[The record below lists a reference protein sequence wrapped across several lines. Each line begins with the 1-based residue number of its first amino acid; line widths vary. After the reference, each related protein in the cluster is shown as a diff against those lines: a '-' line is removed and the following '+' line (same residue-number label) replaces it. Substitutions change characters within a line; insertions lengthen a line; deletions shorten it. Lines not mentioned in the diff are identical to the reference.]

1 MRFLLLSAV
10 ALFWGATLHAQISLV
25 SSDLASPG
33 DVVNNRF
40 VTFSNPLPTGGAN
53 QTYNFQLTDTEAQE
67 DTTYYLSAA
76 STPFASAMAGA
87 NLASLNGGS
96 YTYFEKDA
104 TGFYLRGVVFP
115 IPPLP
120 INISV
125 QEAPLRFNP
134 RIPILTFPAT
144 MGMNHRTQSTARFE
158 FNYDTTITLGFLT
171 FNVSKVALVATIR
184 DTSIIDGFGSG
195 NFNIGEL
202 PCLRNIHSTR
212 TSFKVQMYGSAF
224 GPPSWIDVPA
234 AILPP
239 IEDFY
244 STEMMIW
251 TKERKA
257 PVVTFG
263 IDQDGNLSYTDMQR
277 DVLLTS
283 NHFLKAPLKQLHI
296 FPNPSAG
303 RFQIAAEES
312 LFDLK
317 IMDSNGRM
325 VFEKSMITP
334 GEQVVAEK
342 LPAGLYWIS
351 AFGED
356 GRSKLHQRI
365 HIAR

>member
-1 MRFLLLSAV
+1 MKFLLLSAFS
-10 ALFWGATLHAQISLV
+10 LLLSQGILAQISLT

-33 DVVNNRF
+33 DVINNRF
-40 VTFSNPLPTGGAN
+40 VNFSNPLPVGGAN
-53 QTYNFQLTDTEAQE
+53 QTYNFQLTDTEAEE
-67 DTTYYLSAA
+67 DTTYFLSAA
-76 STPFASAMAGA
+76 STPFAAAMAGA

-96 YTYFEKDA
+96 YTYFEKDVS
-104 TGFYLRGVVFP
+104 GFYLRGIVFP

-120 INISV
+120 INIPV
-125 QEAPLRFNP
+125 QDAPLRFNP

-158 FNYDTTITLGFLT
+158 FDFDTTITLGFLT
-171 FNVSKVALVATIR
+171 FNITKIALVATIR
-184 DTSIIDGFGSG
+184 DTSIIDGFGTG
-195 NFNIGEL
+195 NFNVGEL

-212 TSFKVQMYGSAF
+212 TSFKVQMFGSAF

-244 STEMMIW
+244 STDILVW

-263 IDQDGNLSYTDMQR
+263 LDAEGNLSFTDMQR
-277 DVLLTS
+277 EVLLTS
-283 NHFLKAPLKQLHI
+283 NHFLKAPVKQLHI
-296 FPNPSAG
+296 FPNPSSG
-303 RFQIAAEES
+303 RFQLGAKES

-317 IMDSNGRM
+317 IMDSNGRL
-325 VFEKSMITP
+325 VFEKPMLTP
-334 GEQVVAEK
+334 GENLNAEN
-342 LPAGLYWIS
+342 LPTGLYWIS
-351 AFGED
+351 AQGAD
-356 GRSKLHQRI
+356 GQSLLHQRI